1 MRNNVK
7 NILICGVGG
16 QGILLASEITSMAL
30 LRSGFD
36 VKKSEV
42 HGMAQ
47 RGGAVVAHLR
57 YGDKVYSPLIEPG
70 TADIEM
76 AFELL
81 ESARYLPYLHK
92 SSRVIVNT
100 QKIYPAPVATGA
112 ERYPDNVLDRLR
124 EQKIDVFPI
133 DAFGI
138 VSKLG
143 ETRAVNIL
151 LVGALSRFLPVKE
164 QVFLKL
170 INEIVPEKVRRVNID
185 AFKKGRKI
193 IQGMQEV

>member
-1 MRNNVK
+1 MSNNVK

-76 AFELL
+76 AFEML
-81 ESARYLPYLHK
+81 ESARYLPYLHTK
-92 SSRVIVNT
+92 SRVIVNT

-112 ERYPDNVLDRLR
+112 ERYPDDVLDRLR
-124 EQKIDVFPI
+124 EKKIAVFPI

-138 VSKLG
+138 VRELG

-151 LVGALSRFLPVKE
+151 LVGALSHFLPVKE

-170 INEIVPEKVRRVNID
+170 IHEIVPEKVLKVNTD
-185 AFKKGRKI
+185 AFKKGREL
-193 IQGMQEV
+193 IQSMQEV